1 MQLRPE
7 VVLAMAHSAAKG
19 LLIIAGICF
28 AASISLTLAGH
39 PEPAKI
45 LATYPPTLV
54 ACAVFAV
61 VAEPKLQ

>member
-1 MQLRPE
+1 
-7 VVLAMAHSAAKG
+7 MAHSAATG
-19 LLIIAGICF
+19 LLIAAGLCF

-45 LATYPPTLV
+45 LGTYPATLV

>member
-1 MQLRPE
+1 MP
-7 VVLAMAHSAAKG
+7 VPTG
-19 LLIIAGICF
+19 
-28 AASISLTLAGH
+28 LTLAGH